1 MSNGQLGG
9 PAPRRDDDIQDAE
22 FVEIENWQAAPA
34 PPAPPLSGHR
44 GCLSYGLKSFAAVLL
59 LLIVMCVAS
68 PAPESTSTDG
78 NVGAVSDENVASDL
92 VAEEVPSLAELVQR
106 DDARACGHPDV
117 AANIRERILPR
128 NDDGDARR
136 AQIQELA
143 RIDLTEVTASDIRSD
158 VHELTCDANLRYGDG
173 ADDLTPITFKLRAAV
188 DPAQPPVLYF
198 DMPLWDLAALVAAIT
213 DRPRA
218 RVDAERAERAPP
230 PQESEPLS
238 LIDPPAGDDPGVAPS
253 DEDRFAPH

>member
-34 PPAPPLSGHR
+34 PPAAPLSGHR

-78 NVGAVSDENVASDL
+78 NVGALTDVPVTSDL
-92 VAEEVPSLAELVQR
+92 AAEDVPSLAELVQE
-106 DDARACGHPDV
+106 DDARACGHSDV
-117 AANIRERILPR
+117 IANIRARILPT
-128 NDDGDARR
+128 NDNGDARSAR
-136 AQIQELA
+136 IQELA

-173 ADDLTPITFKLRAAV
+173 ADDLTPITFKLRAAA
-188 DPAQPPVLYF
+188 DPAQPPILYF

-213 DRPRA
+213 DGPRA
-218 RVDAERAERAPP
+218 IVDAERAELAPP
-230 PQESEPLS
+230 PQQIEPPS
-238 LIDPPAGDDPGVAPS
+238 PVSPAEDNGAAVFPS
-253 DEDRFAPH
+253 DEDQFAPH